1 MPWIAPKRRPV
12 AFAASMA
19 PSFPMSEPAA
29 SAPILPV
36 APATPETPGL
46 RHPCARCGAP
56 VPLDV
61 GLCERCNPLGLKDSA
76 SSQVHGTVFLA
87 VAVAVLVLA
96 LAAHFAVTGIG
107 PFPAAVTAMQP
118 GTTAGAVIA
127 TIQVTNQGTATGSAT
142 CRITDPNDRGS
153 VHSEVVYTPRIEPG
167 QTLTFD
173 HTASFG
179 SVDRP
184 FAVACQGP

>member
-1 MPWIAPKRRPV
+1 PEDREHRHVVPSMWSPATMPWIAPERRPV

-19 PSFPMSEPAA
+19 PSVSMSEPAA

-87 VAVAVLVLA
+87 VAIAVLVLA
-96 LAAHFAVTGIG
+96 LAAHFAVTGI
-107 PFPAAVTAMQP
+107 
-118 GTTAGAVIA
+118 
-127 TIQVTNQGTATGSAT
+127 
-142 CRITDPNDRGS
+142 
-153 VHSEVVYTPRIEPG
+153 
-167 QTLTFD
+167 
-173 HTASFG
+173 
-179 SVDRP
+179 
-184 FAVACQGP
+184 

>member
-1 MPWIAPKRRPV
+1 MPWMTPERCPV

-19 PSFPMSEPAA
+19 PSSAMSEPAA
-29 SAPILPV
+29 SAPTVPV
-36 APATPETPGL
+36 SPPTPETPGL
-46 RHPCARCGAP
+46 THACARCGAP

-76 SSQVHGTVFLA
+76 SSQAHGTVFLA
-87 VAVAVLVLA
+87 IGVAVLVLA
-96 LAAHFAVTGIG
+96 LAAHAAVSGIG

-118 GTTAGAVIA
+118 GATADAVIA
-127 TIQVTNQGTATGSAT
+127 TIQVTNKGTATGSAT
-142 CRITDPNDRGS
+142 CRLTDPNDRGS

-167 QTLTFD
+167 QTMTFD
-173 HTASFG
+173 HAASFG

-184 FAVACQGP
+184 FAIDCQGP